1 MTFVEQAVVFRCG
14 VDNLIG
20 IVTIPA
26 QPKKTALLIVVGG
39 PQYRAGSHRQ
49 FVLLARILAAAGYA
63 SLRFDFRGMGDSTGT
78 SPGFEHSQPDIA
90 AATEALM
97 QAVPSLA
104 RVVLWGLCDAAS
116 AALLYWHATHDL
128 RVNGMVLLNP
138 WVRSDE
144 TLARARVRH
153 YYGQRLFAAEFW
165 RKLLRGG
172 IDIRR
177 TFRELSASVAQTLR
191 AKKSPPL
198 ELAQPPFTQL
208 MPQAFKAFPGQ
219 LLVLLS
225 GEDLTAHEFQ
235 DCVAQDPA
243 WAGALSSPNVAQ
255 VLVPLA
261 DHTFSRA
268 EWRSMVEVN
277 TLAFLDRLDQAT

>member
-1 MTFVEQAVVFRCG
+1 MTYAEQAVIFRCG
-14 VDNLIG
+14 DDALIG

-172 IDIRR
+172 IDIRH
-177 TFRELSASVAQTLR
+177 TFRELSTSIAQTLR

-198 ELAQPPFTQL
+198 ELAQLSFTQL
-208 MPQAFKAFPGQ
+208 MPQACKTFPGQ

-225 GEDLTAHEFQ
+225 GEDLTAREFQ
-235 DCVAQDPA
+235 DCVEEDPA
-243 WAGALSSPNVAQ
+243 WAGALSRANVVQ

-268 EWRSMVEVN
+268 EWRGLVETH
-277 TLAFLDRLDQAT
+277 TLAFLNRLDQGT